1 MVLEGEKFISSP
13 VLQDM
18 VTMLS
23 QDLSWLQSLTAKQ
36 SFCWGIVASCCEK
49 IPVTKRQ
56 IGWVHSYNLVIT
68 HLGHI
73 YNFYCKGKNLL
84 ENESLLSANNL
95 PDEIAHS
102 PSDGIRRYDLLY
114 AMYTV
119 FRRIDSALE

>member
-23 QDLSWLQSLTAKQ
+23 QDLSWLQSLTPKQ

-49 IPVTKRQ
+49 IPVTMRQ
-56 IGWVHSYNLVIT
+56 IGWVHSYNFVIT
-68 HLGHI
+68 LLGHI
-73 YNFYCKGKNLL
+73 YNFYCKGKNLP

-102 PSDGIRRYDLLY
+102 PSDSIRRYDLLC
-114 AMYTV
+114 AI
-119 FRRIDSALE
+119 FL